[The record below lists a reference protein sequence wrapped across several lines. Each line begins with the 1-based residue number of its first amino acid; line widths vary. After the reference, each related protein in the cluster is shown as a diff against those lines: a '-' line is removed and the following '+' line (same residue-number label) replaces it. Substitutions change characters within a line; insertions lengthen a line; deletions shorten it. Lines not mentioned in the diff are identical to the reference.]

1 MKQRGIAILLALSMA
16 LSLALTGCSQE
27 SSMIMA
33 GIAMADEASSSAAGE
48 AMQSALEESGYT
60 VELAYAESADSQST
74 QISAM
79 VEDGASILIVDPVDP
94 EAASET
100 LNSVTVDVSDVAV
113 IAYRDPFEDGAA
125 NSYVGRDYYAMG
137 KQEAEHLVDRLLLET
152 RSDSITLE
160 IVAGKGSSAEE
171 AFEGAMDVLQTYID
185 AGTVE
190 ILSGNTDVED
200 CQTDDAAAWA
210 EEMFSGLYADQEL
223 RAILCLGEGQAV
235 EVVDTILTSYTGTIY
250 PVVTGAD
257 VSAEALQYMS
267 SNLLDMVSYCDT
279 EPVVE
284 QTLATVET
292 IVAGATV
299 DEEYLVDNT
308 AVTTETYQELMVDS
322 GLYTANVDGTFTEN

>member
-1 MKQRGIAILLALSMA
+1 MKQRCIAILLALSLA

-27 SSMIMA
+27 SSMIMV
-33 GIAMADEASSSAAGE
+33 GIAMASEETSSVAGE

-60 VELAYAESADSQST
+60 VELAYAESADDQSS

-100 LNSVTVDVSDVAV
+100 LTSVTVDVSDVAV
-113 IAYRDPFEDGAA
+113 IAYRDPLEDGAA

-137 KQEAEHLVDRLLLET
+137 QQEAEHLVDRLLLET
-152 RSDSITLE
+152 RDDSITLE

-171 AFEGAMDVLQTYID
+171 AFEGAMDVLQPYID

-190 ILSGNTDVED
+190 IPSGNTSVED

-210 EEMFSGLYADQEL
+210 EEMFSGLYSDQEL
-223 RAILCLGEGQAV
+223 RAIMCLGEGQAV

-250 PVVTGAD
+250 PVVTGSD
-257 VSAEALQYMS
+257 CSAETLAYMS
-267 SNLLDMVSYCDT
+267 SNLLDMVSYSDDD
-279 EPVVE
+279 PVIE

-299 DEEYLVDNT
+299 DEEYLLDNT
-308 AVTTETYQELMVDS
+308 AVTTDTYLELMVES
-322 GLYTANVDGTFTEN
+322 GLYTANDDGTFTEN